1 MKQFMRCMI
10 GTLLVATV
18 FSTLQKI
25 RQEYFSN
32 QTETITTS
40 LPLASMDVPLVL
52 KVIVDDLIDLSEI
65 KKNHKNLFGYFMG
78 KINENRTFVQN
89 TKWEQNGP
97 LGWGN
102 IENNVSAQGNLL
114 VNKIRTYIHNI
125 SRAWVIILS
134 IYTKKFSTTC

>member
-1 MKQFMRCMI
+1 MLTMKHFMRCMI

-65 KKNHKNLFGYFMG
+65 KKNHNKFAL
-78 KINENRTFVQN
+78 
-89 TKWEQNGP
+89 
-97 LGWGN
+97 LWG
-102 IENNVSAQGNLL
+102 EAQKKKLWQPTL
-114 VNKIRTYIHNI
+114 V
-125 SRAWVIILS
+125 
-134 IYTKKFSTTC
+134 

>member
-1 MKQFMRCMI
+1 MLTMKQFMRCMI

-102 IENNVSAQGNLL
+102 IENNVSAQGNL
-114 VNKIRTYIHNI
+114 VNKKYIHSYIQGPSKLWLESN
-125 SRAWVIILS
+125 
-134 IYTKKFSTTC
+134 CN

>member
-10 GTLLVATV
+10 GTLLAATV

-25 RQEYFSN
+25 RQEYFSD

-40 LPLASMDVPLVL
+40 LALATMDVPLVL

-65 KKNHKNLFGYFMG
+65 KKNHKNHFGYFMG
-78 KINENRTFVQN
+78 KINENRTFIQN

-102 IENNVSAQGNLL
+102 IENNVSAQGNL
-114 VNKIRTYIHNI
+114 VNKIHT
-125 SRAWVIILS
+125 
-134 IYTKKFSTTC
+134 

>member
-1 MKQFMRCMI
+1 MKMLKMKQFMRCMI

-40 LPLASMDVPLVL
+40 LPLASMDVPLIL

-65 KKNHKNLFGYFMG
+65 KKNHNKFAL
-78 KINENRTFVQN
+78 
-89 TKWEQNGP
+89 
-97 LGWGN
+97 LWG
-102 IENNVSAQGNLL
+102 EAQLCL
-114 VNKIRTYIHNI
+114 PYVC
-125 SRAWVIILS
+125 L
-134 IYTKKFSTTC
+134 